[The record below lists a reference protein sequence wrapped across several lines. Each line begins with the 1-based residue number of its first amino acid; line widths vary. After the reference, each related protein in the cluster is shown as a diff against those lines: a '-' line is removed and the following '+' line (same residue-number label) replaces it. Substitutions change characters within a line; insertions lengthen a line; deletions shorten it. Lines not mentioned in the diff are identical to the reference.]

1 MKKNLF
7 RKVLCFILSVTTL
20 FGAVGVTAAAGPLKG
35 ENSTSATLD
44 EMQALVD
51 TKSYAEYRKQYPATN
66 KEGLPTISVDVLNF
80 DGNAVIVDSSLERF
94 KGINN
99 PKDPAWTEFGKE
111 NEGNSVYLPADG
123 SVTWQFA
130 INDKDLAGLYNL
142 KIVYYNC
149 NTDESSI
156 SSIERKLFINGKV
169 PFSEAATL
177 TLSKNWVYDNADVVE
192 HA

>member
-35 ENSTSATLD
+35 ENSTSATLE

-51 TKSYAEYRKQYPATN
+51 TKSYAAYKQQYAHVVN
-66 KEGLPTISVDVLNF
+66 KEGLPSISVDVLNF
-80 DGNAVIVDSSLERF
+80 EGNAVIVDSSLEKF
-94 KGINN
+94 EGINN

-111 NEGNSVYLPADG
+111 NEGTSVYLPSEG

-149 NTDESSI
+149 STDEISI
-156 SSIERKLFINGKV
+156 SSI
-169 PFSEAATL
+169 
-177 TLSKNWVYDNADVVE
+177 
-192 HA
+192 